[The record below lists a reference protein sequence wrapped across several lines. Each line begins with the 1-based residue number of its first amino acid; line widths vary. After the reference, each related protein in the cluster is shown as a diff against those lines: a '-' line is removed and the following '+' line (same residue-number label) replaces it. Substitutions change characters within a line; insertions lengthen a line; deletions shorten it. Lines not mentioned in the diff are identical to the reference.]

1 MKKAFTFVF
10 ALFLFLGISQNQQ
23 AQIKLQFGAGG
34 EYVIPS
40 GDFGGEVADFYY
52 GKAYGEKVG
61 IGFSGKARIGI
72 LGFGVVAGISY
83 VSLSNNGILNDAN
96 ETIDVKHS
104 IFSIKVGPEY
114 MIDIPLLPVKPY
126 VGVNVALNSF
136 SGESRLK
143 GISGVSAD
151 LNTLESTSRIGIGF
165 NGGAVISLGPV
176 TIDVGL
182 QYNMLNMFGKEFVT
196 VLTPT
201 RNDSYIK
208 LSDAADPLYNSSS
221 NVHFVQNDRSIN
233 TIVIS
238 GTIMVGI

>member
-1 MKKAFTFVF
+1 MKKVF
-10 ALFLFLGISQNQQ
+10 FSSLVLFLFIGLSQTQQ
-23 AQIKLQFGAGG
+23 AQIKLQFGVGG
-34 EYVIPS
+34 DYVIPS
-40 GDFGGEVADFYY
+40 GDFGGEVADFYN
-52 GKAYGEKVG
+52 GTAYGESAG

-72 LGFGVVAGISY
+72 FGFGAVVGISY
-83 VSLSNNGILNDAN
+83 VSLSNNGILTAAN

-114 MIDIPLLPVKPY
+114 MIDLPLVPVKPY
-126 VGVNVALNSF
+126 VGVNLALNTF
-136 SGESRLK
+136 SGESRLQ

-182 QYNMLNMFGKEFVT
+182 QYNMLNMFGKEFVPA
-196 VLTPT
+196 LTPD
-201 RNDSYIK
+201 RNDSYIN
-208 LSDAADPLYNSSS
+208 LSDDADPLYNSS
-221 NVHFVQNDRSIN
+221 NTHFIENSRSIN
-233 TIVIS
+233 TIAIS